1 MRERVSSSYYGTAK
15 AETDQVVS
23 IFELQYKG
31 EQKILKFNNS
41 NAYEGCWKRKTH
53 ENGVTVRIDRSIQ
66 DMNDES
72 LQ

>member
-41 NAYEGCWKRKTH
+41 NAYEGC
-53 ENGVTVRIDRSIQ
+53 
-66 DMNDES
+66 
-72 LQ
+72 

>member
-31 EQKILKFNNS
+31 EQKILKFWNS
-41 NAYEGCWKRKTH
+41 TTAMPMRVAENARHMKT
-53 ENGVTVRIDRSIQ
+53 GLR
-66 DMNDES
+66 
-72 LQ
+72 LG